1 MYVTSVKAN
10 GYKNLKNAVISPHPE
25 YNLITG
31 MNAQGK
37 TNLLEAIWLMTG
49 CRSFRG
55 SKDRDYISIDG
66 NIMELG
72 MAFYDGRRTQKIE
85 YSMSRENIR
94 DKKIK
99 LNGVSIKGT
108 NGLFDCF
115 KAVVFTPDDT
125 ELIKGSPEKRRTFID
140 LCCCQL
146 NGRCLDSVRRYDLLL
161 NHRNTLLKSIAAGKA
176 QRDSIYVWDQ
186 QIAAIGT
193 FISVKRNE
201 YVKKMNE
208 TCQRLYSRITGGKEI
223 LTIEYNSNIFGSQ
236 IPEGNDGNDAVAKY
250 FMKLNGSIDDD
261 IRLGYTLWGA
271 HRDDLVIK
279 INGLNIKEFGSQGQK
294 KTAALVMK
302 LGQAEIYFK
311 KSAEAPVILLDDVM
325 GELDESRQALVF
337 ETVKNMQVFITACNE
352 NAVKGLANGAV
363 FRVENGEVT
372 AMQER

>member
-1 MYVTSVKAN
+1 MYVTAVKAD
-10 GYKNLKNAVISPHPE
+10 GYKNLKNVMITPHPE

-55 SKDRDYISIDG
+55 SKDRDYICLDK

-72 MAFYDGRRTQKIE
+72 MSFYDGRRTQKIE
-85 YSMSRENIR
+85 YAMSRENIK

-99 LNGVSIKGT
+99 LNGVPIKGT
-108 NGLFDCF
+108 NGLFDSF

-125 ELIKGSPEKRRTFID
+125 ELIKGGPEKRRSFVD

-161 NHRNTLLKSIAAGKA
+161 NHRNVLLKSIAAGKA
-176 QRDSIYVWDQ
+176 SRDSVYVWDQ
-186 QIAAIGT
+186 QLAAIGT
-193 FISVKRNE
+193 FVSGKRHE
-201 YVKKMNE
+201 YIKKLNKACSE
-208 TCQRLYSRITGGKEI
+208 LYSRITGGREE
-223 LTIEYNSNIFGSQ
+223 LTVSYNSNIFGGNP
-236 IPEGNDGNDAVAKY
+236 PEENEGNDAVAKY
-250 FMKLNGSIDDD
+250 YMKLSDSVEDD

-271 HRDDLVIK
+271 HRDDLIVK
-279 INGLNIKEFGSQGQK
+279 INGLNIREFGSQGQK

-302 LGQAEIYFK
+302 LGQAEIYSK
-311 KSAEAPVILLDDVM
+311 NNDETPVILLDDVM

-337 ETVKNMQVFITACNE
+337 DIVKNMQVFITACNE
-352 NAVKGLANGAV
+352 NAVKGLSQGAV
-363 FRVENGEVT
+363 FRVEKGEVT
-372 AMQER
+372 QY

>member
-1 MYVTSVKAN
+1 MYVTAVKAN

-115 KAVVFTPDDT
+115 KAVVFTPDDA
-125 ELIKGSPEKRRTFID
+125 E
-140 LCCCQL
+140 
-146 NGRCLDSVRRYDLLL
+146 LLL
-161 NHRNTLLKSIAAGKA
+161 ICAAVSLTAG
-176 QRDSIYVWDQ
+176 VW
-186 QIAAIGT
+186 
-193 FISVKRNE
+193 
-201 YVKKMNE
+201 
-208 TCQRLYSRITGGKEI
+208 I
-223 LTIEYNSNIFGSQ
+223 L
-236 IPEGNDGNDAVAKY
+236 
-250 FMKLNGSIDDD
+250 
-261 IRLGYTLWGA
+261 
-271 HRDDLVIK
+271 
-279 INGLNIKEFGSQGQK
+279 
-294 KTAALVMK
+294 
-302 LGQAEIYFK
+302 
-311 KSAEAPVILLDDVM
+311 
-325 GELDESRQALVF
+325 
-337 ETVKNMQVFITACNE
+337 
-352 NAVKGLANGAV
+352 
-363 FRVENGEVT
+363 
-372 AMQER
+372 

>member
-1 MYVTSVKAN
+1 MYVTAVKAH
-10 GYKNLKNAVISPHPE
+10 GYKNLKNVMINPHPE

-37 TNLLEAIWLMTG
+37 TNLLEVVWLMTG

-55 SKDRDYISIDG
+55 SKDRDYICIDG
-66 NIMELG
+66 SLMELG

-85 YSMSRENIR
+85 YAMSRENIR
-94 DKKIK
+94 DKKIR
-99 LNGVSIKGT
+99 LNGVPIKGT
-108 NGLFDCF
+108 NGLFDSF

-125 ELIKGSPEKRRTFID
+125 ELIKGSPEKRRTFTD

-146 NGRCLDSVRRYDLLL
+146 NSRCLDSVRRYDLLL
-161 NHRNTLLKSIAAGKA
+161 NHRNVLLKSIAAGKGG
-176 QRDSIYVWDQ
+176 RESISVWDQ

-193 FISVKRNE
+193 FVSMKRNE

-208 TCQRLYSRITGGKEI
+208 TCGRLYSRITGGKEL
-223 LTIEYNSNIFGSQ
+223 LTIGYNSNIFGGD

-250 FMKLNGSIDDD
+250 FMKLNDTVEDD

-302 LGQAEIYFK
+302 LGQAEIYYK
-311 KSAEAPVILLDDVM
+311 NRSEAPVILLDDVM

-337 ETVKNMQVFITACNE
+337 ETVKNMQVFVTACNE
-352 NAVKGLANGAV
+352 NAVNRLAEGAV

-372 AMQER
+372 QER

>member
-1 MYVTSVKAN
+1 MYVTAVKAN

-108 NGLFDCF
+108 NGL
-115 KAVVFTPDDT
+115 
-125 ELIKGSPEKRRTFID
+125 L
-140 LCCCQL
+140 
-146 NGRCLDSVRRYDLLL
+146 RRYDLLL

>member
-1 MYVTSVKAN
+1 MYVTAVKAH
-10 GYKNLKNAVISPHPE
+10 GYKNLKNVMINPHPE

-37 TNLLEAIWLMTG
+37 TNLLEAVWLMTG

-55 SKDRDYISIDG
+55 SKDRDYICIDG
-66 NIMELG
+66 SLMELG

-85 YSMSRENIR
+85 YAMSRENIR
-94 DKKIK
+94 DKKIR
-99 LNGVSIKGT
+99 LNGVPIKGT
-108 NGLFDCF
+108 NGLFDSF

-125 ELIKGSPEKRRTFID
+125 ELIKGSPEKRRNFTD

-146 NGRCLDSVRRYDLLL
+146 NSRCLDSVRRYDLLL
-161 NHRNTLLKSIAAGKA
+161 NHRNVLLKSIAAGKGG
-176 QRDSIYVWDQ
+176 RESIAVWDQ

-193 FISVKRNE
+193 FVSIKRNE

-208 TCQRLYSRITGGKEI
+208 TCGRLYSRITGGKEL
-223 LTIEYNSNIFGSQ
+223 LTIGYNSNIFGGD
-236 IPEGNDGNDAVAKY
+236 IPEENDGNDAVARY
-250 FMKLNGSIDDD
+250 FMKLNDTVEDD

-279 INGLNIKEFGSQGQK
+279 INGLNIREFGSQGQK

-302 LGQAEIYFK
+302 LGQAEIYYK
-311 KSAEAPVILLDDVM
+311 NRSEAPVILLDDVM

-337 ETVKNMQVFITACNE
+337 ETVKNMQVFVTACNE
-352 NAVKGLANGAV
+352 NAVNRLAEGAV

-372 AMQER
+372 QER